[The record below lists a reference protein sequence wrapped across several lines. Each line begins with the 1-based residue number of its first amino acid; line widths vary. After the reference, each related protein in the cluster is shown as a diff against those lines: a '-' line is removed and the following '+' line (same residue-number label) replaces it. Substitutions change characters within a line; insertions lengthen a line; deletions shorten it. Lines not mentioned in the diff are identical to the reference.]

1 MKKKLFENIDGN
13 QFKLVNENISTND
26 LQNFIDKM
34 NKETGRNY
42 YLGGAYGN
50 YELWDRS
57 ATGEHRLEVGSRNDI
72 YQYLIKNR
80 FKKSI
85 SERESDDDIN
95 WEEVEIPDNETDAK
109 KLLDVAVE
117 YYGSGKDVDK
127 NGNIIYHPVY
137 QSGDIINTVET
148 IEDKFPALKGYFDS
162 KYHGQEPDREDNN
175 FNIPDN

>member
-1 MKKKLFENIDGN
+1 MIDKIFEHKGGN

-26 LQNFIDKM
+26 LQNFINKM

-57 ATGEHRLEVGSRNDI
+57 ASGEQRLEVGSRNDI

-85 SERESDDDIN
+85 SEQESDDGGSICS
-95 WEEVEIPDNETDAK
+95 K
-109 KLLDVAVE
+109 CK
-117 YYGSGKDVDK
+117 GSGEGSADGTICSKC
-127 NGNIIYHPVY
+127 GG
-137 QSGDIINTVET
+137 SGD
-148 IEDKFPALKGYFDS
+148 EDSPW
-162 KYHGQEPDREDNN
+162 GQKHQEEDPDDLRDRRLD
-175 FNIPDN
+175 I